1 MAVNILIWGLVTNLG
16 KVRLHFVTWQRW
28 HKLSVLWPAK
38 DAKGGFFSFPLTAVA
53 ANKLKLSQSLHNMGP
68 LMDLNGYLSMA
79 WSLLPCHTTGCFSLC
94 FFGASFFLSS
104 LDGKREFTAT
114 GALST
119 STTVRLL
126 TASSARAIQSADQQ
140 VCVCCRCLTSGG
152 LMSVCVLFVCVQ
164 TRRTRSGRTL
174 ACRVQLSQDPWVV
187 SAARSSG
194 SHAPGGLS
202 AASSSVPVR
211 HGRTALSPPLNM
223 PTPLCCCMYGR
234 TTSDVADPQ
243 PQLLLWGHTPLLCI
257 QPFFSLLFR
266 PCRPFPTPGSSSRNT
281 TTSGRS

>member
-1 MAVNILIWGLVTNLG
+1 
-16 KVRLHFVTWQRW
+16 
-28 HKLSVLWPAK
+28 
-38 DAKGGFFSFPLTAVA
+38 
-53 ANKLKLSQSLHNMGP
+53 
-68 LMDLNGYLSMA
+68 MA

-126 TASSARAIQSADQQ
+126 TASSARAIQSADRQ

-152 LMSVCVLFVCVQ
+152 LMSVCALFVCVQ

-174 ACRVQLSQDPWVV
+174 ACRVQPSQDPWVV

-234 TTSDVADPQ
+234 TTSEVALRP
-243 PQLLLWGHTPLLCI
+243 HTATLHSAVLFLTLSSLQAVPYSREFKQKYDYFRKKLKKPVRNDLGCWH
-257 QPFFSLLFR
+257 SLLGKQR
-266 PCRPFPTPGSSSRNT
+266 RTWSKCHGVCPLAGSRLIYIDEAWLFSFSSFFTARACVWYFVC
-281 TTSGRS
+281 